1 MSKALIPLG
10 LIGVAGVMGSL
21 ANGEANRGRRA
32 VTAGDKDFKPGDW
45 VRMLKRV
52 SGKEDFRLHRVQ
64 RISKLPSER
73 LPRIYIRRWNKS
85 RGKLNKTQDWAHASD
100 LTLVAPPAAYR
111 SARGRRAALPGR
123 KYKMVGSVEIRHNRD
138 WDEYIVIPANARNN
152 PAVWYHTDDRQDAV
166 DTANSIENRN
176 FLSTM
181 MDRFG
186 PGGRD

>member
-123 KYKMVGSVEIRHNRD
+123 KYKMVGCDQRRVEKRSGKPCCPRPSRRSP
-138 WDEYIVIPANARNN
+138 WTQV
-152 PAVWYHTDDRQDAV
+152 QDGWV
-166 DTANSIENRN
+166 C
-176 FLSTM
+176 
-181 MDRFG
+181 
-186 PGGRD
+186 